1 MSNYDLLYIERRAI
15 DSAAYYEREKG
26 SAIYEEH
33 TLAYGMGARWMEKE
47 LQAKVKWFD
56 QILSGNSK
64 KLVKENEELQA
75 KVKRLEDKYPESFE
89 ILKGIHVYGR
99 PAAIAQVKHVIKL
112 YEDLSE
118 LKTGEHKQSL
128 RHGHLYWR

>member
-75 KVKRLEDKYPESFE
+75 KVKRLEGRILNTISTLNDHMHPNHDGAKCWGCLSLEGYAHQSYCMAIHIVDLLEKE
-89 ILKGIHVYGR
+89 LKG
-99 PAAIAQVKHVIKL
+99 
-112 YEDLSE
+112 EE
-118 LKTGEHKQSL
+118 
-128 RHGHLYWR
+128 